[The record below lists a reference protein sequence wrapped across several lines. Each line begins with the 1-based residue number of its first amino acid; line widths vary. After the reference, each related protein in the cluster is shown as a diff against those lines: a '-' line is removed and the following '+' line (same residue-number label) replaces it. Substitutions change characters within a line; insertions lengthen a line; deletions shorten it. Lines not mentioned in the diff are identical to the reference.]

1 MTILLETFIFCKPC
15 RVRVVP
21 NYWKSA
27 NNKFNWCDFTSF
39 SGDLIIISCFWSL
52 AFKFVFHKFL
62 ESYFGRVFA
71 FWYNCANAWVYWHK
85 SRCTFQPYKRMMKID
100 MGFLSFWKT
109 NKQVH
114 CHNFC
119 HENKLFHF
127 RKQLKYFSQKYKFDD
142 KTNLHNLSHAVNNLI
157 WCFDLFIR
165 IWNGKYLPVIPMK
178 CHSWLLSPRAD

>member
-1 MTILLETFIFCKPC
+1 MTSPVFQ
-15 RVRVVP
+15 
-21 NYWKSA
+21 
-27 NNKFNWCDFTSF
+27 NKFQQ
-39 SGDLIIISCFWSL
+39 IHIISVSGHCTCFILKICQTVAGMHLTSQ
-52 AFKFVFHKFL
+52 FHEFL
-62 ESYFGRVFA
+62 ESYFGRYFA

-127 RKQLKYFSQKYKFDD
+127 RKKLKDFSQKFKFDD
-142 KTNLHNLSHAVNNLI
+142 ITNLHNLSHAVDNLMLI
-157 WCFDLFIR
+157 GY
-165 IWNGKYLPVIPMK
+165 N
-178 CHSWLLSPRAD
+178 